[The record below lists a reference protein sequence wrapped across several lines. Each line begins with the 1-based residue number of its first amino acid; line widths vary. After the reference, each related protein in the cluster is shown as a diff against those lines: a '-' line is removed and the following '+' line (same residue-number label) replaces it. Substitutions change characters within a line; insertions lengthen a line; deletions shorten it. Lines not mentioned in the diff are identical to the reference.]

1 MVGLLKKFRKR
12 RSLQEVVQD
21 SNALYSPE
29 YLTLCARSIKDKC
42 EHTAPGEPCILPETE
57 PAMEIAAYRGI
68 HPISGRK
75 GGGQS
80 ELPIC
85 KRNRRISRM
94 GVQRNRGR
102 VRIPDSGGKGVL

>member
-42 EHTAPGEPCILPETE
+42 EHTAPGEACIFARDGICHGNCSIPGNTPNFWPERWWT
-57 PAMEIAAYRGI
+57 R
-68 HPISGRK
+68 
-75 GGGQS
+75 
-80 ELPIC
+80 
-85 KRNRRISRM
+85 
-94 GVQRNRGR
+94 
-102 VRIPDSGGKGVL
+102 